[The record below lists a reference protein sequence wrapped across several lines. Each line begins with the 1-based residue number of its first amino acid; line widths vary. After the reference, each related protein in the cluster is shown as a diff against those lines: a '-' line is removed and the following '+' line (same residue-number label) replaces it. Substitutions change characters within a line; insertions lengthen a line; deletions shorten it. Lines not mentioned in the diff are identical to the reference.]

1 MERAVRKSEEMVKIK
16 QIHELEE
23 DVPVYN
29 MFVESVN
36 CYAVTDSNIIL
47 HNCDALRY
55 GCMYMQPKSKI
66 SDATRIV
73 GF

>member
-1 MERAVRKSEEMVKIK
+1 MKIK

-23 DVPVYN
+23 EVPVYN
-29 MFVESVN
+29 MVVDHVN
-36 CYAVTDSNIIL
+36 CYAATESNIIL

-55 GCMYMQPKSKI
+55 GVMHMQPKSKI
-66 SDATRIV
+66 GDATRIV